1 MSAPQTAKPK
11 RADADKRTVARLF
24 LLDLAGGRVISLN
37 PDGSDKRV
45 IASDCHW
52 PDGVAVDVRAGNV
65 YWTNTGNPKQNDGT
79 IERANLDGSNRK
91 TIVPSGVTFTPKQLH
106 LDEQNEKLY
115 WCDREGMRVMRANLD
130 GSSVETLVDSSGG
143 DPRPGPDA
151 TKWCVGLSLDLIRR
165 QIYPDAGKVA
175 ARPELTPMP
184 LPTIPGNLEEI
195 QSTVI
200 RIARKLDQLPLD
212 RIGTH
217 LDSALSNASTAL
229 VDVDTLTRNI
239 DTGVAPEMR
248 SAFAQATT
256 TLKQTEHFV
265 GPDAL
270 LQNDLRSTLRSIGRA
285 ADSVRVFADYLDNHP
300 EALVRGK
307 VKEP

>member
-1 MSAPQTAKPK
+1 V
-11 RADADKRTVARLF
+11 DVTVDTDGLRLETQS
-24 LLDLAGGRVISLN
+24 LSTILAGGIALEAPPESTALARAPPNSEFRLAEDRSAAMKSPDRVVETYVSNFDESLRGLS
-37 PDGSDKRV
+37 PGAIVDFR
-45 IASDCHW
+45 
-52 PDGVAVDVRAGNV
+52 GVEIGEVTSIKVEYDVKAEKFMFPVFFNIYPERMRSR
-65 YWTNTGNPKQNDGT
+65 YLEGT
-79 IERANLDGSNRK
+79 ARPEQQLHALLARMIERGLRA
-91 TIVPSGVTFTPKQLH
+91 QLRSSS
-106 LDEQNEKLY
+106 LLTGKLY
-115 WCDREGMRVMRANLD
+115 IAIDF
-130 GSSVETLVDSSGG
+130 
-143 DPRPGPDA
+143 
-151 TKWCVGLSLDLIRR
+151 
-165 QIYPDAGKVA
+165 YPDAGKVA